1 MDISNLSYQFK
12 LMFSEWLVAAFN
24 KEAIAIFVIMVVSFF
39 MLAAVFAYW
48 AIQSGEFNNVEEAK
62 FEMME
67 L

>member
-1 MDISNLSYQFK
+1 
-12 LMFSEWLVAAFN
+12 MFSEWLVAAFN